1 MSLVTI
7 QTFVYAEYCFL
18 HFTKINSEP
27 VTTLLPEIYF
37 TMNDFWCFFV
47 VVVSNRNNIYA
58 GTIDVKGILPH

>member
-1 MSLVTI
+1 MSLVTT

-37 TMNDFWCFFV
+37 TMNDFWCFFLLFLIV
-47 VVVSNRNNIYA
+47 E
-58 GTIDVKGILPH
+58 TIFMQAQ